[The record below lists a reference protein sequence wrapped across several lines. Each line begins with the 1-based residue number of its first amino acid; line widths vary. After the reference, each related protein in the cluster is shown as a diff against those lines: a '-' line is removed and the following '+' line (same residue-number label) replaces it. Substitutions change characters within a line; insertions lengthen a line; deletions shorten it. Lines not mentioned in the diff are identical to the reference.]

1 MGEPAKEQAMATPSA
16 REATGWAE
24 GLERLARLIPGIGRY
39 QDREGL
45 RETDKRVRVYLA
57 ELLADLGRTVE
68 GAERRLT
75 EANRLDRL
83 PALDRMARLLNT
95 LADRIRYASYGFAGV
110 FDLQKIRERELAA
123 MHRFDVGLVEAIT
136 RLRAPVQALADKATD
151 DTSFPPALQAVEGSL
166 REFES
171 SLGERDR
178 LARGL

>member
-1 MGEPAKEQAMATPSA
+1 MATPSVHGA
-16 REATGWAE
+16 FGWAE

-45 RETDKRVRVYLA
+45 RETDKKVRVHLA
-57 ELLADLGRTVE
+57 ELLAETARTIE

-83 PALDRMARLLNT
+83 PALERVARLLST

-123 MHRFDVGLVEAIT
+123 MHRFDVGLVEKIAG
-136 RLRAPVQALADKATD
+136 LRGPIQAVADKATED
-151 DTSFPPALQAVEGSL
+151 AAYLTALQAAENAL
-166 REFES
+166 REFECT
-171 SLGERDR
+171 LAERER